1 MEKNRK
7 GTSIS
12 NISPQY
18 CDLTSSG
25 EIIFLNYENNT
36 LQRVNPANR
45 QLDKEVLAE
54 GTKKGLTGFN
64 NYGIVVTTHQLSTK
78 TSMNMNI
85 YDITNEYIAYTGNFN
100 QVRAVIPAINSVFV
114 AVAPAADRD
123 VELFEIREMSNSDKL
138 EKFFKKN
145 SFDLAYKFAK
155 SNNYDESLLAEIS
168 RVHGDHFHSKGGYE
182 GAIKQYIQT
191 IGYLEPSYVIRK
203 FLDVSQI
210 EFLISYLEELH
221 NHPNKLANHH
231 HTALLLNC
239 FVKQKS
245 IEKLKEWMT
254 RVSTSSNK
262 NNNEYTETAVKVCM
276 DLDQTALA
284 KDFAKRCKHHE
295 LYLRILIE
303 SKSESKGADGDGKQA
318 EKDDCLTAIEYIK

>member
-1 MEKNRK
+1 M
-7 GTSIS
+7 TA
-12 NISPQY
+12 
-18 CDLTSSG
+18 SG
-25 EIIFLNYENNT
+25 EMVFINYENNS
-36 LQRVNPANR
+36 LQRVNPSNR

-54 GTKKGLTGFN
+54 GTKKGLTAFS
-64 NYGIVVTTHQLSTK
+64 NYGIVLTAYQSNAK
-78 TSMNMNI
+78 ASMNLNI
-85 YDITNEYIAYTGNFN
+85 YDVTNEYIAYSGNFN
-100 QVRAVIPAINSVFV
+100 QVRAVIPAINSVYI
-114 AVAPAADRD
+114 AMAPTADRD
-123 VELFEIREMSNSDKL
+123 VDLFEIREMSNSDKL

-145 SFDLAYKFAK
+145 QFELAYKFAK

-168 RVHGDHFHSKGGYE
+168 RVHGDHNLSKQGFE
-182 GAIKQYIQT
+182 SAIKQYIQT

-210 EFLISYLEELH
+210 EYLISYLEELH

-303 SKSESKGADGDGKQA
+303 SKSESKGTEA
-318 EKDDCLTAIEYIK
+318 ENKKAEYDDCLTAIEYIK